1 MRSPILIFA
10 LVAVIALGG
19 LTIAVIARNGLD
31 PLTVISLGV
40 LALLGIGLTGALN
53 NPDDDDRTR

>member
-1 MRSPILIFA
+1 VRSPILILC
-10 LVAVIALGG
+10 LVAVVGLGG

-40 LALLGIGLTGALN
+40 LGLLGTGLVGALN
-53 NPDDDDRTR
+53 APDDDDQR